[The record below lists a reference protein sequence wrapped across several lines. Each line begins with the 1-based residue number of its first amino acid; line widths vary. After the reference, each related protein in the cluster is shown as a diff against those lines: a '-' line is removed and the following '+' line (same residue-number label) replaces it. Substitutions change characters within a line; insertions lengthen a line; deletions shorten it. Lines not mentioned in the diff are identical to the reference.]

1 MHSERMLLLTIVD
14 TLQCLLLL
22 LLPVLLLFVAVVVVA
37 IVIYFDHVHMQNAF

>member
-1 MHSERMLLLTIVD
+1 MHSERMLLLTKVD
-14 TLQCLLLL
+14 TLLCLL